1 MSLQDKMANLMG
13 SVRAVSGT
21 SEKLG
26 IDDASKVLDNTS
38 VFTDHGIVS
47 AGSAND
53 LTEAGMYSI
62 QNNVT
67 DGPTDPWGML
77 TVFTSKKANN
87 HYVRQDFSASSG
99 GVFSRLGIKANNQGL
114 KWGPWNKIGG
124 GRNPLLSAV
133 KGLLTPRKGGVAY
146 VA

>member
-1 MSLQDKMANLMG
+1 
-13 SVRAVSGT
+13 
-21 SEKLG
+21 
-26 IDDASKVLDNTS
+26 
-38 VFTDHGIVS
+38 
-47 AGSAND
+47 
-53 LTEAGMYSI
+53 MYSI

-114 KWGPWNKIGG
+114 KWGPWNKIGVVTRFYQRLKG
-124 GRNPLLSAV
+124 YSLLAKEV
-133 KGLLTPRKGGVAY
+133 
-146 VA
+146 